1 MDIRVSVVGKDRD
14 IRLYVEEIENLVIL
28 GDIIILDLGFM
39 WYVFR
44 NFFNLIMVI
53 GL

>member
-39 WYVFR
+39 WYVLEIF
-44 NFFNLIMVI
+44 LI
-53 GL
+53 